1 MKRAID
7 TIVHDQADGPV
18 PVTPTPDIPS
28 PDPAPATVDAPI
40 GVETAETPPDPPV
53 EPASTTKRRR
63 ATGGE
68 E

>member
-18 PVTPTPDIPS
+18 PAGTLPRSAAGI
-28 PDPAPATVDAPI
+28 DPAPVAD
-40 GVETAETPPDPPV
+40 TAEPAPPTTEPP
-53 EPASTTKRRR
+53 TTRRR
-63 ATGGE
+63 RTTGGE